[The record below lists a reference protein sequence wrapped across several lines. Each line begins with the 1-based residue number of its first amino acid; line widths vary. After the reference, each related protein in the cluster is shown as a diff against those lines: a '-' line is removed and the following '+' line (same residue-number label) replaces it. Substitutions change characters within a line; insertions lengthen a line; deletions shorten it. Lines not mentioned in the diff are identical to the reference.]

1 MSMTFLFELLSNV
14 TNESDPQYYP
24 IGGFFFLSLIDLW
37 FKLISYMIKKY
48 LAKTFYYFKKVNTFK
63 LNYLKDIFRDRKR

>member
-14 TNESDPQYYP
+14 TNESDPRYYP
-24 IGGFFFLSLIDLW
+24 IGGFFLSLIDLW

-48 LAKTFYYFKKVNTFK
+48 LAKTFYYFKELNTFK